1 MLAKYMQ
8 NVKIRMYL
16 YIVDAEGLQPKLLN
30 SNPNPF
36 IVVKFGDRLISV
48 YLLLYSSKS
57 KLIKRL
63 IILTLSSL

>member
-36 IVVKFGDRLISV
+36 IVVKFGDRLISF
-48 YLLLYSSKS
+48 K
-57 KLIKRL
+57 K
-63 IILTLSSL
+63 